1 MLIDRVTHQKSGKP
15 ERTETRQGETL
26 QGIGRDEA
34 GLAQHEPE
42 GLGRTDLLTQVVAR
56 ANMVLA
62 WKRVKANRGSA
73 GVDGLTIDATIEY
86 LKIEW
91 PRIREELQTGKYWP
105 QPLRWVQIPKSG
117 WGKRDL
123 GIPTVI
129 DRLIQQALLQVLQP
143 LIDPTFSESSYGFRP
158 GRRAHDAVLQAQ
170 RYVQEG
176 YRVVVDV
183 DLEQFFD
190 RVNHDV
196 LMDRLAKRIDDKAV
210 LRLIRRYLEAG
221 IMVHGVVTERYEGT
235 PQGGPLSPLL
245 ANVLLDEVDQELE
258 QRGHRFVRYGD
269 DCAPRRRTGGR
280 KSSVQPSC
288 TRDEGGPF
296 GVAVQAET
304 SNHLLLLHL
313 RDVVVS
319 ESGKGRARPCQIRT
333 VESNANEPLMT
344 CRKRRNDVKT
354 GRESLTRD
362 KSGSNLLTG
371 QTASGIKAARTRLRL
386 LCGTWEPV
394 TPMLREKHK
403 ERSSKCQSTDA
414 GYRGGVTCNSDEGS
428 VMELERRGY
437 PIQSET
443 CEQPAMGGFA

>member
-62 WKRVKANRGSA
+62 WKRVKANGGSA

-117 WGKRDL
+117 WGKREL

-176 YRVVVDV
+176 YRVV
-183 DLEQFFD
+183 DLEQFFGAPGD
-190 RVNHDV
+190 RQEV
-196 LMDRLAKRIDDKAV
+196 KR
-210 LRLIRRYLEAG
+210 
-221 IMVHGVVTERYEGT
+221 
-235 PQGGPLSPLL
+235 
-245 ANVLLDEVDQELE
+245 
-258 QRGHRFVRYGD
+258 
-269 DCAPRRRTGGR
+269 
-280 KSSVQPSC
+280 
-288 TRDEGGPF
+288 
-296 GVAVQAET
+296 
-304 SNHLLLLHL
+304 
-313 RDVVVS
+313 
-319 ESGKGRARPCQIRT
+319 
-333 VESNANEPLMT
+333 
-344 CRKRRNDVKT
+344 
-354 GRESLTRD
+354 
-362 KSGSNLLTG
+362 
-371 QTASGIKAARTRLRL
+371 
-386 LCGTWEPV
+386 
-394 TPMLREKHK
+394 
-403 ERSSKCQSTDA
+403 
-414 GYRGGVTCNSDEGS
+414 
-428 VMELERRGY
+428 
-437 PIQSET
+437 
-443 CEQPAMGGFA
+443 